1 MSKMSRRKGA
11 EFELHLVKLLRPLW
25 PDAARGLRQTR
36 KGAECSDVEGC
47 GDWWIEAKHRNA
59 VDVHAAYK
67 QACEATDGRTP
78 VVIWRVTGARKI
90 HVTMSAADMSRMVN
104 RHAWAIEPVAE
115 EVLVTLALADWM
127 ELVKE
132 TGR

>member
-1 MSKMSRRKGA
+1 MSKMSRRKGV

-78 VVIWRVTGARKI
+78 VVIWRRTGARTI
-90 HVTMSAADMSRMVN
+90 HVTMSAADLVRLVD
-104 RHAWAIEPVAE
+104 RRVFAIEQVAE
-115 EVLVTLALADWM
+115 DVLVTMALADWM
-127 ELVKE
+127 AIAKE
-132 TGR
+132 QR

>member
-36 KGAECSDVEGC
+36 KGAECSDVEGTPY
-47 GDWWIEAKHRNA
+47 WVEVKHRNA
-59 VDVHAAYK
+59 VDVAAAYK

-78 VVIWRVTGARKI
+78 VVIWRVTGARTI
-90 HVTMSAADMSRMVN
+90 HVTMSAADLVRLVGRSVF
-104 RHAWAIEPVAE
+104 AIEPVAE
-115 EVLVTLALADWM
+115 NVLVTLALADWM
-127 ELVKE
+127 AIAKE
-132 TGR
+132 TRR